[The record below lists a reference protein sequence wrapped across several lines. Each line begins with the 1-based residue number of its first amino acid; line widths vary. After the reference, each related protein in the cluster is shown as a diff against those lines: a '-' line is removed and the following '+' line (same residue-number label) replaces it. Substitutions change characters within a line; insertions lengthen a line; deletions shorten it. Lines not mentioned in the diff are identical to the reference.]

1 MSRVQFTRFSQLD
14 AEGVN
19 RDLQV
24 HTVETD
30 GTGTVAEYLKVAG
43 DLQLGEIA
51 FTDHIRRTSI
61 YFPEFANHVRKEREK
76 APGIR
81 VLFGFEAKAADIDGT
96 LDAPEA
102 AIQQADI
109 RLGSVHRFPGNRGGL
124 VKADLFDYEEAAEI
138 EYRLALGIVR
148 FAPIDV
154 LAHPGGMCLR
164 AFGRFPDD
172 KMLDL
177 MRATLDRGIA
187 IEINTSYT
195 IDMDHFL
202 ELCAH
207 VDPIVSVGSDAHK
220 LSDLGNCRTALRKRG
235 IGCL

>member
-1 MSRVQFTRFSQLD
+1 MTRTKFTRFTNLD
-14 AEGVN
+14 AEAVN

-30 GTGTVAEYLKVAG
+30 GTGTVAEYLKVAV

-51 FTDHIRRTSI
+51 FTDHIRRNST
-61 YFPEFANHVRKEREK
+61 YFPEFVDHVRKEREK
-76 APGIR
+76 TPGIR
-81 VLFGFEAKAADIDGT
+81 VLFGFEAKAADEDGT
-96 LDAPEA
+96 LDAPVA
-102 AIQQADI
+102 AIQEADI
-109 RLGSVHRFPGNRGGL
+109 RLGSVHRFPDHRGGL
-124 VKADLFDYEEAAEI
+124 VKADQFDYREAAEI

-148 FAPIDV
+148 YAPIDV

-202 ELCAH
+202 ELCAD
-207 VDPIVSVGSDAHK
+207 VDPMVSIGSDAHK
-220 LSDLGNCRTALRKRG
+220 LSDLGTCRNTLRERG
-235 IGCL
+235 IGCP

>member
-1 MSRVQFTRFSQLD
+1 MKRVQFTRFSQLD
-14 AEGVN
+14 ADAVN

-30 GTGTVAEYLKVAG
+30 GAGTVAEYLKVARE
-43 DLQLGEIA
+43 LKLGEIA
-51 FTDHIRRTSI
+51 FTDHIRRSST
-61 YFPEFANHVRKEREK
+61 YFPKFADHVRREREK
-76 APGIR
+76 TPDIS
-81 VLFGFEAKAADIDGT
+81 VLLGFEAKAADEDGT
-96 LDAPEA
+96 LDAPEI

-109 RLGSVHRFPGNRGGL
+109 RLGSVHRFPDALGGL
-124 VKADLFDYEEAAEI
+124 VKADQFDYGEAADI

-164 AFGRFPDD
+164 AYGRFPDD
-172 KMLDL
+172 KMIGL

-202 ELCAH
+202 TLCAD
-207 VDPIVSVGSDAHK
+207 VDPIVSIGSDAHK
-220 LSDLGNCRTALRKRG
+220 LSELGTCRNALRERG
-235 IGCL
+235 IG